1 MIRTTLRS
9 AFWVAA
15 FFPAACGG
23 DSTGPTIDP
32 PAKLAFTV
40 QPTNTTAGASIASAG
55 PVAIQ
60 DASGN
65 VVINSTKAVTIAI
78 GTNPAGG
85 TLSGT
90 ATVSAVNGVANFP
103 DLTIDKAGTYTLEAF
118 ATDLSSATS
127 SAFDITAAAPTQV
140 AIASG
145 DGQRGPTGQALA
157 NPFVV
162 DVSDQFGNTTPGVTV
177 DWAVTGGGGTV
188 SNPSSVT
195 DASGQ
200 AATTLTPGRAGA
212 NSATATVMG
221 LALATFTGIGQ
232 AVITDPAG
240 DEFSTGASAGLVPA
254 DIVKLTAWPEAG
266 NLRIEIE
273 FVDNVVSQVTGGP
286 NVVVGWLDIDSD
298 QNPATGTMPATDVF
312 RPDAGSTGMGS
323 DYLVELADFI
333 VLNSAFVVVGT
344 ITPTFSGNTLS
355 MAIPLSL
362 LGGDDGFV
370 NLATVVGTL
379 AEPTDIAPDNQS
391 LMLNLTS
398 GAVARGSG
406 NAGLTSPPRTWGPW
420 KK

>member
-23 DSTGPTIDP
+23 DNTGPTIAP
-32 PAKLAFTV
+32 P
-40 QPTNTTAGASIASAG
+40 
-55 PVAIQ
+55 
-60 DASGN
+60 
-65 VVINSTKAVTIAI
+65 
-78 GTNPAGG
+78 
-85 TLSGT
+85 
-90 ATVSAVNGVANFP
+90 
-103 DLTIDKAGTYTLEAF
+103 
-118 ATDLSSATS
+118 
-127 SAFDITAAAPTQV
+127 PTQV

-221 LALATFTGIGQ
+221 LAPATFTGIGQ

-240 DEFSTGASAGLVPA
+240 DEFSTDASAGLVPP

-273 FVDNVVSQVTGGP
+273 FVDNVVSEVTGGP
-286 NVVVGWLDIDSD
+286 NVVVGWVDIDSD
-298 QNPATGTMPATDVF
+298 QNPATGTMPLTDDF
-312 RPDAGSTGMGS
+312 RPAGGSTGMGS
-323 DYLVELADFI
+323 DYVVQLFTLSGNFDVFD
-333 VLNSAFVVVGT
+333 SAFMSVGT

-370 NLATVVGTL
+370 NLATVVGTVP
-379 AEPTDIAPDNQS
+379 EPTDIAPDNQS